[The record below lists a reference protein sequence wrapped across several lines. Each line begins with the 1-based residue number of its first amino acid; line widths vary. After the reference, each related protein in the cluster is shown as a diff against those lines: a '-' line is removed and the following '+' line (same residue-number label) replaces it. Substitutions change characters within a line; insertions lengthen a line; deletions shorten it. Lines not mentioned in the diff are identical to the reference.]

1 MGWLNIDDSGHP
13 ERLIA
18 HAPEAK
24 QCGAGRVAPLVDIG
38 GLGDAPQLLADA
50 TRLEDA
56 PDLVVE
62 VHGARE
68 RVGLGPPLQHH
79 DGSSELAEQDRERRA
94 DRPVPD
100 DRNVGV
106 GVSRHPRATG

>member
-1 MGWLNIDDSGHP
+1 MTAAIPRVVRS
-13 ERLIA
+13 

-24 QCGAGRVAPLVDIG
+24 QCGAGRVAPLVDVG
-38 GLGDAPQLLADA
+38 GLSDAPQLLADA

-62 VHGARE
+62 VHGARQ
-68 RVGLGPPLQHH
+68 RIGLGPPFQHY

-94 DRPVPD
+94 DRPVAD

-106 GVSRHPRATG
+106 GVNCHHPRARG